1 MTPILLTNSTLPQ
14 LITKIIETNTTEI
27 MRLKKDIADDDYID
41 EYIKEFNT
49 TLSQVH
55 TVDNH
60 FKHALFGHWV
70 RETAEFPK
78 FRAKYK
84 SLAPAVM
91 NATMAAAAKQNSK
104 LKTTHYVITD
114 DLAVIRDTFG
124 VTPFSVRLNATARA
138 NVILPTHLKT
148 ALFDEWNNKSN
159 VVRLL
164 GKFARDMDLPL
175 IVTNASGTRL
185 AIKYPDPPVH
195 ATQNADYRYEKYGK
209 LKTTRK
215 IDYVNGCKLLV

>member
-1 MTPILLTNSTLPQ
+1 
-14 LITKIIETNTTEI
+14 